1 MGLYLKDNVASEKQ
15 TMTNPNKYNT
25 GITFVPIIRRTEK
38 SYKKREGK
46 NSNDIYYIIDSNGIG
61 IGIYYCFAS
70 KQSKEDYSREEE

>member
-15 TMTNPNKYNT
+15 TMTNPKKYNT

-38 SYKKREGK
+38 SWKKREGK

-61 IGIYYCFAS
+61 KS
-70 KQSKEDYSREEE
+70 QSKTKQTIVE